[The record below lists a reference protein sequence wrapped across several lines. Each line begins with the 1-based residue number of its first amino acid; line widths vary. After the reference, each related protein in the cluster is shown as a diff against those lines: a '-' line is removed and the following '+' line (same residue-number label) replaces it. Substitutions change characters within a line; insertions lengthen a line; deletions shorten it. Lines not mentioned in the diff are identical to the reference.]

1 MFVWVE
7 WEIDAR
13 GASALARVNASA
25 AVLPIPIGPHRP

>member
-1 MFVWVE
+1 MFVRVE

-25 AVLPIPIGPHRP
+25 TVLPIPIGPHRP